1 MIFSSQKWFCTCCG
15 KEKYSQMPN
24 ALGRFWKVC
33 SYECLEEIKWRET
46 LSSLGKEYY
55 QKNQSGE
62 K

>member
-1 MIFSSQKWFCTCCG
+1 
-15 KEKYSQMPN
+15 MPN